1 MLAAQE
7 ASESVEG
14 SAVGI
19 GRLMVYRQLVLTLLL
34 VALFWILYVRLYKQE
49 FFRWWGLAWTSFAA
63 YLGITA
69 LILHLAP
76 EWTLL
81 KSSLV
86 LCSVLAR
93 FLQIP
98 LLVFAAW
105 SMRSQEV
112 RLRQWLKA
120 GLGLAVTAGVL
131 TFAVSFIYRDQA
143 VISFALRSVPHSV
156 GLTVASFFYAFSFFQ
171 RWQRNRSSSATV
183 LAGISCVLYSLDQV
197 LYSVSY
203 VRSLFAGADGLRLP
217 LLPLLVRQGIVLR
230 QPFDFPLLVHPAVLF
245 LEGLSSCGISL
256 GMVLLVMEAHQHA
269 QPVGQARRE
278 HKDPYPDLVQHSK
291 DLICTHDLQG
301 WLLSVNP
308 APARVL
314 GYKVEELLRIPMR
327 QLLAPSFRDRFDA
340 YLARIQKKGE
350 AFGLMKVLTRTG
362 EERVWEYHNW
372 LHTEGV
378 PSPIVRGIAHDVT
391 EKIRAEQH
399 YITARK
405 HAEERLRYLS
415 SHLVQAQDDERARI
429 ARELHDDVNQRLAVL
444 AFHLQELKRL
454 SFTSEPHIQKIDALS
469 KLISEIATDIRKVS
483 HRLHPAVLDFVGL
496 VPALAEFCD
505 EFAKVNGMNIEFVQ
519 HQVPRKLP
527 KQTTLCLYRV
537 AQEAVRNA
545 QKHSGCRHVLV
556 ELIGGPNCIRLRVSD
571 SGTGF
576 DPASVRGDTLGLVSM
591 TERVRSLGG
600 ECLVQSRPGDGTT
613 VEARVPLPGSGNSL
627 GTVPWEGVS

>member
-1 MLAAQE
+1 RRRALA
-7 ASESVEG
+7 
-14 SAVGI
+14 I
-19 GRLMVYRQLVLTLLL
+19 GRLFVYRQLVLTLVL
-34 VALFWILYVRLYKQE
+34 VALFWFLYARLHRQE
-49 FFRWWGLAWTSFAA
+49 FLRWWGLAWTSFAA

-69 LILHLAP
+69 LIFHLAP

-81 KSSLV
+81 KSSLIFF
-86 LCSVLAR
+86 SILAR

-112 RLRQWLKA
+112 RLRRWLKP
-120 GLGLAVTAGVL
+120 GLGLALIGGAL

-143 VISFALRSVPHSV
+143 VISVAVRSAPHSV
-156 GLTVASFFYAFSFFQ
+156 GLTMASFFYAFSFFE

-183 LAGISCVLYSLDQV
+183 LAGMSCVLYGLDQV
-197 LYSVSY
+197 LYSVTY
-203 VRSLFAGADGLRLP
+203 IRSLILGANAVRLP
-217 LLPLLVRQGIVLR
+217 LLPFLVRQGIVLR

-245 LEGLSSCGISL
+245 LEGLSSCGIAV
-256 GMVLLVMEAHQHA
+256 GMVLLVMESRQKTQPMEHA
-269 QPVGQARRE
+269 VRE
-278 HKDPYPDLVQHSK
+278 HKDPYSDLGQHSK
-291 DLICTHDLQG
+291 DLLCTHDLQG
-301 WLLSVNP
+301 RLLSVNP

-314 GYKVEELLRIPMR
+314 GYEVDELLRIPMR
-327 QLLAPSFRDRFDA
+327 QLLAPDFRDRFDT

-350 AFGLMKVLTRTG
+350 ASGLMKVLTRTG

-391 EKIRAEQH
+391 ERIRAEQH
-399 YITARK
+399 YILERR
-405 HAEERLRYLS
+405 HAEERLRQLS

-454 SFTSEPHIQKIDALS
+454 SMTSESHIQKIDTLS
-469 KLISEIATDIRKVS
+469 NLISDIATDIRKVS

-496 VPALAEFCD
+496 EAGLAEFCD

-519 HQVPRKLP
+519 HEVPRKLP
-527 KQTTLCLYRV
+527 KQMTLCLYRV

-545 QKHSGCRHVLV
+545 QKHSGCRQVRV
-556 ELIGGPNCIRLRVSD
+556 ELIGGRNGIRLRVSD
-571 SGTGF
+571 SGAGF
-576 DPASVRGDTLGLVSM
+576 DAASVRGDTLGLVSM

-600 ECLVQSRPGDGTT
+600 EFLVESRPGGGTT
-613 VEARVPLPGSGNSL
+613 VEARVPFREEWKL
-627 GTVPWEGVS
+627 GRTMPWEEVS